1 MRFASALSVLKI
13 IELMALRARAKI
25 SSQLWV
31 LRRPAGKARKR
42 RNIQHIPSLRNADR
56 RDAWAPKM

>member
-1 MRFASALSVLKI
+1 LTGGDAPLPVS
-13 IELMALRARAKI
+13 LRVREKI

-42 RNIQHIPSLRNADR
+42 RNIQHIASLRNTDR
-56 RDAWAPKM
+56 QDA